1 VARKKTSR
9 IKKRRHF
16 TLMYVP
22 HTQKS
27 LSRFKVPIWTV
38 YFLIFLMLAFT
49 GTLAYYANDYIKTL
63 KELERL
69 ENVDAINKVQSE
81 KIEKL
86 LEKTQA
92 MEQKMKKLNEL
103 DLQVRKMVG
112 LEPENEEKKNLD
124 DEAYLNE
131 EYQYERDKFVTL
143 ALNDSETLSRG
154 GGSRDFRFDTY
165 NGLQI
170 LDSIDKQLSE
180 LHSEANN
187 EKEKLTELKKN
198 VEERLKFLA
207 AKPNRWPVRGSITSN
222 FGYRKN
228 PFGGRSREFHD
239 GLDIA
244 APYGTPVRAAGD
256 GKVIFAGYRYGYG
269 LMVSISHGYGYISH
283 YGHNSRITVRVGE
296 RVKKG
301 EIIARIGSTGRSTGP
316 HVHFMIDK
324 NGRRINPLKV
334 LE

>member
-1 VARKKTSR
+1 
-9 IKKRRHF
+9 
-16 TLMYVP
+16 M
-22 HTQKS
+22 
-27 LSRFKVPIWTV
+27 
-38 YFLIFLMLAFT
+38 
-49 GTLAYYANDYIKTL
+49 
-63 KELERL
+63 
-69 ENVDAINKVQSE
+69 
-81 KIEKL
+81 
-86 LEKTQA
+86 
-92 MEQKMKKLNEL
+92 
-103 DLQVRKMVG
+103 
-112 LEPENEEKKNLD
+112 
-124 DEAYLNE
+124 
-131 EYQYERDKFVTL
+131 
-143 ALNDSETLSRG
+143 
-154 GGSRDFRFDTY
+154 
-165 NGLQI
+165 
-170 LDSIDKQLSE
+170 
-180 LHSEANN
+180 
-187 EKEKLTELKKN
+187 
-198 VEERLKFLA
+198 A

-244 APYGTPVRAAGD
+244 APHGTPVRAAGD